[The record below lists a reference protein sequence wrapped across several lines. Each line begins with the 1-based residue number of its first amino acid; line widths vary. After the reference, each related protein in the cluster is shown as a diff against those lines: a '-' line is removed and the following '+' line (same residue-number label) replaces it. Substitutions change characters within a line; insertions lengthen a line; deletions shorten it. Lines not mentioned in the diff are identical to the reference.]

1 MIANSRDNVEVPARS
16 GRTDND
22 EMLGQLLEALSDG
35 KKEERKRIDPLML
48 LEVLA
53 RRRWHFLLPVLLVA
67 ALGIGVVVNTPMIY
81 EATTLILVQPQKV
94 SSDYVR
100 PVVADDLESRLS
112 TISQQI
118 NSRSNLE
125 RIINDF
131 DLFDGPDAR
140 QMFIEDKLNAVR
152 ENIRVDLHR
161 LTQRDDPDSFTVSF
175 QGKNP
180 KTVMD
185 VANTLAQNFIDENLR
200 MREAQVFTT
209 DAFIDVQL
217 TEVRKRLQEVEQEL
231 KEYRARYMGGLP
243 EQLETNLQTL
253 GRLEVQLVNLQESI
267 RDAKN
272 RLLLI
277 NQQMNELRG
286 LQSQMVPAATG
297 QAAPLDERSQL
308 AMMRQELSE
317 IEDKYTERHPDVIR
331 LQEKI
336 RKLEARIQESQSG
349 AAGAQTEGLGAAP
362 AFMVQQ
368 MTTLVSQRA
377 AALQEIAA
385 LEGDIPKVTRRI
397 QDIQS
402 LIDETPRREQ
412 ELQSLRRDYDNLTV
426 SYKSLLDR
434 KHQAEIALN
443 LERAQ
448 SGEQFRILDRAQLP
462 TKPAK
467 PNMRKLFILIV
478 GAALAAGG
486 GLVVVTEYF
495 DTSFRSMKSAAE
507 TLGLPLLATLPVLE
521 GKQPRRK
528 KVLDMVLTTVSA
540 CTAASLFG
548 ILALMSI
555 NGVDTTLQW
564 FKDLLL

>member
-1 MIANSRDNVEVPARS
+1 MATTNRPPDAPETPAPH
-16 GRTDND
+16 TDPV
-22 EMLGQLLEALSDG
+22 LAQLLEALTDG
-35 KKEERKRIDPLML
+35 KKEERKRIDPLIL

-94 SSDYVR
+94 SSEYVR

-175 QGKNP
+175 QGKDP
-180 KTVMD
+180 KIVMEI
-185 VANTLAQNFIDENLR
+185 ANTLAQNFIDENLR

-217 TEVRKRLQEVEQEL
+217 TEVRGRLQELEQQL
-231 KEYRARYMGGLP
+231 KDYRARFMGGLP
-243 EQLETNLQTL
+243 EQLETNLQML
-253 GRLEVQLVNLQESI
+253 GRLEVQLVSLQESI

-277 NQQMNELRG
+277 NQQMNDLRG
-286 LQSQMVPAATG
+286 FQSQVVPAATG

-317 IEDKYTERHPDVIR
+317 IEGKYTDRHPDVIR
-331 LQEKI
+331 LREKI
-336 RKLEARIQESQSG
+336 SKLESRIAEDK
-349 AAGAQTEGLGAAP
+349 AGGGGGDQTEGLGAAP
-362 AFMVQQ
+362 AYIVQQ
-368 MTTLVSQRA
+368 MTTLMSQRT

-385 LEGDIPKVTRRI
+385 LEGDIPNVTRRV

-412 ELQSLRRDYDNLTV
+412 ELQSLRRDYDNLTA

-495 DTSFRSMKSAAE
+495 DTSFRSMKNAAE

-528 KVLDMVLTTVSA
+528 MVLDMVLTTVSA

-555 NGVDTTLQW
+555 NGVDSTLQW